1 MSTFY
6 SQGNRQLLLGLL
18 SHNELYQS
26 NPQYFVS
33 IFNETIENIERR
45 KISYNSLMDMNKAVI
60 KEMSNLKKNVIAEKK
75 PPSKGAI
82 FKQRLEA
89 HEKNFSES
97 INIKKPE
104 EIDFSD
110 KIEDDDIKDMDST
123 LLQREK
129 ELKKI
134 MGNYSK
140 NNASE
145 WLTSKETRETPT
157 VLKIKDN
164 NVKIDTI
171 DLEKKAK
178 KQVRFEIK
186 EKKASIKSFLDKL
199 KKQSSDNNNST
210 FEEDIKNILL
220 KQDMIIDKLDRLLLM
235 KN

>member
-220 KQDMIIDKLDRLLLM
+220 KQDMIIDKLDRLLIM